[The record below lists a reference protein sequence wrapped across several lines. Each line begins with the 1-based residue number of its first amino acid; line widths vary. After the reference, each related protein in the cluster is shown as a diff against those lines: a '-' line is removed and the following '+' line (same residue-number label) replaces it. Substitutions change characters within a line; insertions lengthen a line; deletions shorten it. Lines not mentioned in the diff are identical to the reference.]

1 MLFQAG
7 FLGYSPSHAKCEFVS
22 YYDYSGVNPYAAV
35 HDFAMAIPCLIILT
49 SYVAIISY
57 TWKLGKDLH
66 KPGYWNKNKHK
77 FNYVI
82 HFPFRSSSASLQSS
96 VNQRNMKMTLTTSLV
111 CSVYL
116 ISVTPITLTKVMSG
130 VSAEVYLLTYCI
142 YWLQYSANFFIYAA
156 RSEDYRKA
164 YCGFLSKLF
173 CGLFKSEEFRPIND
187 SRRNSRHTLI
197 TRSVHEPRRKK
208 SILPRRHTFA
218 NFSIRS
224 ERMQI
229 AETCNL
235 WMNPNWPIRFFYL
248 FISF

>member
-1 MLFQAG
+1 MPNANSYLITITPVSIHMQQFMTSPWP
-7 FLGYSPSHAKCEFVS
+7 FLALSFSPVMSPLSVILGSWAKICIS
-22 YYDYSGVNPYAAV
+22 QG
-35 HDFAMAIPCLIILT
+35 ILENQLQK
-49 SYVAIISY
+49 IISISNAY
-57 TWKLGKDLH
+57 LFLLH
-66 KPGYWNKNKHK
+66 
-77 FNYVI
+77 
-82 HFPFRSSSASLQSS
+82 RSSSASLQSS
-96 VNQRNMKMTLTTSLV
+96 VNQRNMKMTLTTSMV

-164 YCGFLSKLF
+164 YCGFLSKIL
-173 CGLFKSEEFRPIND
+173 CGLIKSEEFRPIND

-197 TRSVHEPRRKK
+197 TRSVHEPRKK
-208 SILPRRHTFA
+208 KTILPRRHTFA

-224 ERMQI
+224 ERTQM

-235 WMNPNWPIRFFYL
+235 
-248 FISF
+248 